1 MQSLLPGSTAACLGL
16 VLALLASARADEI
29 HVAVASNFT
38 AAMQTIAARF
48 EAQSGERVVLA
59 FGSTGRHYAQIV
71 NGAPFDAFFAAD
83 ARRPALLEQAGLAV
97 PGSRFTYARGR
108 LVLWS
113 PRAGYVDAQGEV
125 LDNGFRHLAIANPR
139 LAPYGRA
146 AEEVLRALGLWSRVY
161 DRLVRGENVAQAF
174 QFVASG
180 NAELGF
186 VAAAQLK
193 QPGAG
198 VGGSRWEV
206 PESLYSPITQ
216 QAVLL
221 ADKAAARALL
231 AYVRGPEGRRLVEQY
246 GYGVPDS
253 KVPGDAQ

>member
-1 MQSLLPGSTAACLGL
+1 MRSLLPGFTAACLVL
-16 VLALLASARADEI
+16 VLVAGASADEI
-29 HVAVASNFT
+29 RVAVASNFT
-38 AAMQTIAARF
+38 AAMQAIAARF
-48 EAQSGERVVLA
+48 AEHSGHRVVLA

-83 ARRPALLEQAGLAV
+83 ARRPGLLEQEGLAV
-97 PGSRFTYARGR
+97 PGSRFTYAQGR

-113 PRAGYVDAQGEV
+113 PRAGYVDAQGAV

-146 AEEVLRALGLWSRVY
+146 AEEVLRALGLWSRLS

-193 QPGAG
+193 RRGAG
-198 VGGSRWEV
+198 MGGSQWEV
-206 PESLYSPITQ
+206 PEALYSPITQ

-231 AYVRGPEGRRLVEQY
+231 AYVRGPAGRELIEQY
-246 GYGVPDS
+246 GYGVPDP
-253 KVPGDAQ
+253 KVSGDAQ